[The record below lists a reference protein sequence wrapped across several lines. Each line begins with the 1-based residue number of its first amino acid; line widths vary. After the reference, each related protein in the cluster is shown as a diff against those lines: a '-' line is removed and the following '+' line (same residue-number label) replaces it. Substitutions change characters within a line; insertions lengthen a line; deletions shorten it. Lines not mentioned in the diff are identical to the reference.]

1 MELDYQLVEIDLT
14 FGAYQLALADSGA
27 RTLELFHISPTFEPA
42 MQSFDSEV

>member
-14 FGAYQLALADSGA
+14 FGAYQLA